1 MTTSDSTSA
10 PKEQSVHDVLDMKP
24 LGDRKFLGPSVPSA
38 FTRTFGG
45 QVVAQALRAA
55 QLTVEGKR
63 AHSLHSYFLEGG
75 IAAQP
80 IEFEVEHVRDG
91 RTFSCRRV
99 EGFQNGKRMMIMTV
113 NFHHDKDR
121 GPEHATA
128 MPQVPGPE
136 EAIDHLEIRPRSAQ
150 KRKLDWMDW
159 DIRAVEESKLTEEQ
173 LHPAGQ
179 GTHQYLWFKNTGV
192 MGDDQDV
199 HQAALTYLSDMT
211 LLYTAL
217 LDHPEQELQVAS
229 LDHAM
234 WFLRPERVDEW
245 LLVDQYSPSAGG
257 GVGLTKGNVFNQQG
271 ELVAVLSQEG
281 LMREP
286 N

>member
-1 MTTSDSTSA
+1 MTNSA
-10 PKEQSVHDVLDMKP
+10 SPSAQSVHDVVNMKP
-24 LGDRKFLGPSVPSA
+24 LGDGRYEGPAVPSA

-75 IAAQP
+75 VAAQP
-80 IEFEVEHVRDG
+80 IEFRVEHIRDG
-91 RTFSCRRV
+91 RSFASRRV
-99 EGFQNGKRMMIMTV
+99 EGFQNGRRMMIMTV

-121 GPEHATA
+121 GPEHSTA

-136 EAIDHLEIRPRSAQ
+136 ESIDHVKIRPRSAK
-150 KRKLDWMDW
+150 KRALDWMDW
-159 DIRAVEESKLTEEQ
+159 DIRAVEESKLTPEQ

-179 GTHQYLWFKNTGV
+179 GTHQYLWFKNTGE
-192 MGDDQDV
+192 MGDDQGV
-199 HQAALTYLSDMT
+199 HQAALAYLSDMT

-217 LDHPEQELQVAS
+217 LDHPNEELQVAS

-234 WFLRPERVDEW
+234 WFLRPVRVDEW
-245 LLVDQYSPSAGG
+245 LLIDQYSPSAGEG
-257 GVGLTKGNVFNQQG
+257 IGLTKGSVFNQQG

-281 LMREP
+281 LIRRP